1 MLLEQLRSGRLDAAV
16 LALPV
21 DDDALEVQP
30 LFREDFVLA
39 VPATHPLAAGGGR
52 DTPSSGMPSTP
63 DASPVT
69 PEVLAGERVL
79 LLADGHCLRDQA
91 LAICQ
96 MAGVTERDGFRA
108 TSLETLRH
116 MVAAGV
122 GVTLLPVL
130 AVSDPVPESPGVAL
144 LRFRAPAPHRDVA
157 LVWRRTSIFHELLAE
172 VARVLR
178 VLPNGLVQPL
188 T

>member
-1 MLLEQLRSGRLDAAV
+1 
-16 LALPV
+16 
-21 DDDALEVQP
+21 
-30 LFREDFVLA
+30 
-39 VPATHPLAAGGGR
+39 
-52 DTPSSGMPSTP
+52 
-63 DASPVT
+63 
-69 PEVLAGERVL
+69 
-79 LLADGHCLRDQA
+79 
-91 LAICQ
+91 